1 MSVLSFTKTGR
12 KRLVENQ
19 GLLSAQKMNL
29 MSLMT
34 FDSRNQTKASALK
47 ACRNHMTKRQVS
59 LVRASI
65 LIREHEG
72 QIESD
77 VSATCMPRGL

>member
-1 MSVLSFTKTGR
+1 MGS
-12 KRLVENQ
+12 Q
-19 GLLSAQKMNL
+19 GILTAQKMNL

-34 FDSRNQTKASALK
+34 YDSRNQTKASALK

-59 LVRASI
+59 LVRTSI

-77 VSATCMPRGL
+77 VSATCIP